1 MKQGLIEKLGKTM
14 SHSQATVLITDDD
27 KVFARAAA
35 DLITL
40 RGMRRI
46 ISHSVAESKP
56 LLARQS
62 MDLILLDH
70 SLPDGTA
77 FDVIADLDVTQHGQI
92 ALVTGS
98 PNIETAARAVS
109 SPIIDYVIKPIHPD
123 RLNSLLNLA
132 ADRAALRNTG
142 SRRNT
147 LLVGVSPQIE
157 ELYGCMERIAP
168 TNASILV
175 SGESG
180 TGKEVVALAL
190 HDLSGLP
197 GAFVAVN
204 CGAIAPELLASQL
217 FGHERGSFTGAH
229 QRHIGFIEQAD
240 KGTLFLDEVTE
251 MPIALQVYLL
261 RVLET
266 GRFSR
271 VGGLGDI
278 QSDARIVAATN
289 RDPLLAVR
297 SGHLRED
304 LYYRLADI
312 TLCLPPLRKRGR
324 DVVLLAQYFLDK
336 LNERYQSNKRLA
348 PNADHLLVKHT
359 WPGNVRELRS
369 AVQRAYLMSQGD
381 LIQVTP
387 DATRGAT
394 LEESDTAIAFSVGTT
409 FAEIE
414 EQALRKTLA
423 YCNNDKSAAAR
434 ALGVSVRTVHNH
446 LARIRQE
453 QRQSEK

>member
-1 MKQGLIEKLGKTM
+1 MD
-14 SHSQATVLITDDD
+14 HSQAKVLIADDD
-27 KVFARAAA
+27 KIFARAAA

-40 RGMRRI
+40 RGMRPI
-46 ISHSVAESKP
+46 ISHSVSESRP
-56 LLARQS
+56 LLAEHS

-77 FDVIADLDVTQHGQI
+77 FDVIDGLDVTQHGQI

-98 PNIETAARAVS
+98 PNVETAARAVA
-109 SPIIDYVIKPIHPD
+109 SPFIDYVIKPIHPD
-123 RLNSLLNLA
+123 RLESLLNTA
-132 ADRAALRNTG
+132 ADRAALRMRGPGRTT
-142 SRRNT
+142 R
-147 LLVGVSPQIE
+147 LVGVSPQIE
-157 ELYGCMERIAP
+157 ELYACMERVAP
-168 TNASILV
+168 TNASILI

-180 TGKEVVALAL
+180 TGKEVVAQAL

-229 QRHIGFIEQAD
+229 QRHVGFIEQAD
-240 KGTLFLDEVTE
+240 KGTLFLDEITE
-251 MPIALQVYLL
+251 MPMPLQVYLL

-266 GRFSR
+266 GQFSR

-278 QSDARIVAATN
+278 QADTRIVAATN

-312 TLCLPPLRKRGR
+312 TLPLPPLRKRGR
-324 DVVLLAQYFLDK
+324 DIVLLAQHFLEK
-336 LNERYQSNKRLA
+336 LNERYQSRKRLA
-348 PNADHLLVKHT
+348 SNSERLLMAHS

-369 AVQRAYLMSQGD
+369 AVQRAYLMSAGD
-381 LIQVTP
+381 TIQIAP
-387 DATRGAT
+387 DATRGAL
-394 LEESDTAIAFSVGTT
+394 LEESETAISFSVGTT
-409 FAEIE
+409 FAEME

-423 YCNNDKSAAAR
+423 YCNNDKSATAR
-434 ALGVSVRTVHNH
+434 ALGISVRTVHNH

-453 QRQSEK
+453 QKFSDK

>member
-1 MKQGLIEKLGKTM
+1 M
-14 SHSQATVLITDDD
+14 SPSQAKVLITDDD
-27 KVFARAAA
+27 KIFARAAA
-35 DLITL
+35 DLISL
-40 RGMRRI
+40 RGMRPI
-46 ISHSVAESKP
+46 ISHSVSESKP
-56 LLARQS
+56 LLAEQS

-77 FDVIADLDVTQHGQI
+77 FDVIDGLDVTQHGHI
-92 ALVTGS
+92 ALITGS
-98 PNIETAARAVS
+98 PDIETAARAVS

-123 RLNSLLNLA
+123 RLDALLNMA
-132 ADRAALRNTG
+132 ADRAALRTTDAKRSTRMIG
-142 SRRNT
+142 I
-147 LLVGVSPQIE
+147 SPQIE
-157 ELYGCMERIAP
+157 ELHECMARIAP
-168 TNASILV
+168 TNASILI

-180 TGKEVVALAL
+180 TGKEVVAQAL
-190 HDLSGLP
+190 HDLSGFP
-197 GAFVAVN
+197 GAFIAVN
-204 CGAIAPELLASQL
+204 CGAIASELLASQL

-240 KGTLFLDEVTE
+240 KGTLFLDEITE
-251 MPIALQVYLL
+251 MPMSLQVYLL

-278 QSDARIVAATN
+278 QADVRIVAATN

-312 TLCLPPLRKRGR
+312 TLPLPPLRKRGR

-336 LNERYQSNKRLA
+336 LNERYRSNKRLA
-348 PNADHLLVKHT
+348 PNAERILMAHT

-381 LIQVTP
+381 AIRIVP
-387 DATRGAT
+387 DTTRGST

-409 FAEIE
+409 FAEME
-414 EQALRKTLA
+414 EQALKKTLA

-434 ALGVSVRTVHNH
+434 ALGISVRTIHNH
-446 LARIRQE
+446 LARMRQM
-453 QRQSEK
+453 QKASEN

>member
-1 MKQGLIEKLGKTM
+1 M
-14 SHSQATVLITDDD
+14 SPSQAKVLITDDD
-27 KVFARAAA
+27 KIFARAAA
-35 DLITL
+35 DLISL
-40 RGMRRI
+40 RGMRPI
-46 ISHSVAESKP
+46 ISHSVSESRR
-56 LLARQS
+56 LLAEQS

-77 FDVIADLDVTQHGQI
+77 FDVIDGLDVTQHGQI

-98 PNIETAARAVS
+98 PDIETAARAVS

-123 RLNSLLNLA
+123 RLDALLNMA
-132 ADRAALRNTG
+132 ADRAALHTTDAKRST
-142 SRRNT
+142 R
-147 LLVGVSPQIE
+147 LIGVSPQIE
-157 ELYGCMERIAP
+157 ELHRCMARIAP
-168 TNASILV
+168 TNASILI

-180 TGKEVVALAL
+180 TGKEVVAQAL
-190 HDLSGLP
+190 HDLSGFP

-204 CGAIAPELLASQL
+204 CGAIASELLASQL

-240 KGTLFLDEVTE
+240 KGTLFLDEITE
-251 MPIALQVYLL
+251 MPMSLQVYLL

-266 GRFSR
+266 GRFLR

-278 QSDARIVAATN
+278 QADVRIVAATN

-312 TLCLPPLRKRGR
+312 TLQLPPLRKRGR
-324 DVVLLAQYFLDK
+324 DVVLLAQYFLDN

-348 PNADHLLVKHT
+348 PNADRILMAHT

-381 LIQVTP
+381 VIRIVP
-387 DATRGAT
+387 DTTRGST

-409 FAEIE
+409 FAEME

-434 ALGVSVRTVHNH
+434 ALGVSVRTIHNH
-446 LARIRQE
+446 LARMRQM
-453 QRQSEK
+453 QKASEK

>member
-1 MKQGLIEKLGKTM
+1 M
-14 SHSQATVLITDDD
+14 SDSQATVLITDDD
-27 KVFARAAA
+27 KIFARAAA
-35 DLITL
+35 DLISL
-40 RGMRRI
+40 RGMRPI
-46 ISHSVAESKP
+46 ISHSVAESRP
-56 LLARQS
+56 LLAGQS

-77 FDVIADLDVTQHGQI
+77 FDVIDGLDITQHGQI

-98 PNIETAARAVS
+98 RDVETAARAVS
-109 SPIIDYVIKPIHPD
+109 SPIIDYLIKPIHPD
-123 RLNSLLNLA
+123 RLNALLNIA
-132 ADRAALRNTG
+132 ADRAALRATG
-142 SRRNT
+142 SRRNARMIG
-147 LLVGVSPQIE
+147 LCPQIE
-157 ELYGCMERIAP
+157 ELYRCMERIAP
-168 TNASILV
+168 TRASILI

-180 TGKEVVALAL
+180 TGKEVVAEAL

-217 FGHERGSFTGAH
+217 FGHEPGSFTGAH
-229 QRHIGFIEQAD
+229 QRHIGFIERAD
-240 KGTLFLDEVTE
+240 KGTLFLDEITE
-251 MPIALQVYLL
+251 MPMPLQVYLL

-278 QSDARIVAATN
+278 QADTRVVAATN

-312 TLCLPPLRKRGR
+312 TLPLPPLRKRGR
-324 DVVLLAQYFLDK
+324 DVVLLAQYFLDT
-336 LNERYQSNKRLA
+336 LNDRYQSNKRLA
-348 PNADHLLVKHT
+348 SNAERLLVNHT

-381 LIQVTP
+381 IIQVTS
-387 DATRGAT
+387 DTSRGAT
-394 LEESDTAIAFSVGTT
+394 LEESETAIAFSVGTT
-409 FAEIE
+409 FAEME
-414 EQALRKTLA
+414 DQALRKTLA
-423 YCNNDKSAAAR
+423 YCNNDKSATAR

-453 QRQSEK
+453 QRQSGR

>member
-1 MKQGLIEKLGKTM
+1 M
-14 SHSQATVLITDDD
+14 SRSQATVLITDDD
-27 KVFARAAA
+27 RIFARAAA
-35 DLITL
+35 DLISL
-40 RGMRRI
+40 RGMRPI
-46 ISHSVAESKP
+46 ISHSVSESKP
-56 LLARQS
+56 LLSGQS

-77 FDVIADLDVTQHGQI
+77 FDVIEGLDVTQHGQI

-98 PNIETAARAVS
+98 PDFETAARAVS

-123 RLNSLLNLA
+123 RLNSLLNIA
-132 ADRAALRNTG
+132 ADRAALRATG
-142 SRRNT
+142 ASRNT
-147 LLVGVSPQIE
+147 RLVGVSPQIE
-157 ELYGCMERIAP
+157 ELHRRMERVAT
-168 TNASILV
+168 TNASILI

-180 TGKEVVALAL
+180 TGKEVVAQTL
-190 HDLSGLP
+190 HDLSGFP

-204 CGAIAPELLASQL
+204 CGAIASELLASQL

-240 KGTLFLDEVTE
+240 KGTLFLDEITE
-251 MPIALQVYLL
+251 MPMSLQVYLL

-266 GRFSR
+266 GRLSR
-271 VGGLGDI
+271 VGGVGDI
-278 QSDARIVAATN
+278 QADVRIIAATN
-289 RDPLLAVR
+289 RDPMLAVR

-312 TLCLPPLRKRGR
+312 VLPLPPLRKRGR
-324 DVVLLAQYFLDK
+324 DVVLLAQHFLDK
-336 LNERYQSNKRLA
+336 LNERYQSSKRLA
-348 PNADHLLVKHT
+348 PNGERLLMSHT

-381 LIQVTP
+381 IIQIVP
-387 DATRGAT
+387 DTALGAT
-394 LEESDTAIAFSVGTT
+394 IEESDTAIAFSVGTT
-409 FAEIE
+409 FSEME

-423 YCNNDKSAAAR
+423 YFNNDKSATAR

-446 LARIRQE
+446 LARIRQD
-453 QRQSEK
+453 QKQSEN